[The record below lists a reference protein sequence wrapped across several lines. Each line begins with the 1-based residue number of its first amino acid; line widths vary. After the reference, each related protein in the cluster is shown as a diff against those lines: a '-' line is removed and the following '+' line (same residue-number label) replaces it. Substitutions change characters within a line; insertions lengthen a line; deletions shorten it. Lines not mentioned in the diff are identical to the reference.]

1 MKLNIFFS
9 AAILLALSFMIC
21 SCNGEGKDKETD
33 PCAFTTCYNGGTCI
47 NGDCDCPMWYEG
59 SNCNQEVRTKFLGNY
74 TGILTVEDW
83 AGIVSG
89 SATIDFSAF
98 PAGVQYMSA
107 SQGFVKFQ
115 LTSELGNFSV
125 PVQTTADGTNVTY
138 GYGNFAG
145 NQVFFT
151 FGGKDLGG
159 STVIFTFSGSK

>member
-1 MKLNIFFS
+1 
-9 AAILLALSFMIC
+9 
-21 SCNGEGKDKETD
+21 
-33 PCAFTTCYNGGTCI
+33 
-47 NGDCDCPMWYEG
+47 
-59 SNCNQEVRTKFLGNY
+59 
-74 TGILTVEDW
+74 
-83 AGIVSG
+83 
-89 SATIDFSAF
+89 
-98 PAGVQYMSA
+98 MSA